1 MIKMMKNLI
10 ALIII
15 SLLFSPA
22 YATQLGSQEL
32 AEIDFSDS
40 VVTQAEVDVANQT
53 FADPGI
59 APDSPFYF
67 LKKFSESLRF
77 MLASKEDKAKLR
89 LEFAKTRL
97 AEARF
102 LMNKNKINDAIKF
115 VAEYENEINR
125 TEEEINRTRGLGKNV
140 SAIARDME
148 DVLLKSAL
156 VLELVKQK
164 APDEAK
170 PALERAINKSLEK
183 RVRIKIKSEDFLRVK
198 KRVTIVPATPSELR
212 GETIPMPPT
221 REQIIEAEIRNELEK
236 ERERHRERVESL
248 IKIEISGSGSSSSS
262 SGSGSGLTGITG
274 EISSGVSGK
283 R

>member
-1 MIKMMKNLI
+1 MMIKMMKNLI
-10 ALIII
+10 ALMII

-22 YATQLGSQEL
+22 YATQLGSQER

-40 VVTQAEVDVANQT
+40 VVTQAEVDIANQT

-59 APDSPFYF
+59 APDSPLYIFKRF
-67 LKKFSESLRF
+67 GESLRF
-77 MLASKEDKAKLR
+77 MFVSREDKAKLR

-97 AEARF
+97 AEARY
-102 LMNKNKINDAIKF
+102 LMNKNKIREALKF
-115 VAEYENEINR
+115 VDEYENEVNK

-140 SAIARDME
+140 SAIARDTE
-148 DVLLKSAL
+148 DILLKSTL
-156 VLELVKQK
+156 VLELAKQK

-170 PALERAINKSLEK
+170 PAIERAINKSLEK

-198 KRVTIVPATPSELR
+198 GRVTTVPATPSELR

-221 REQIIEAEIRNELEK
+221 REQIIETEIINELEK
-236 ERERHRERVESL
+236 ERERHRERVKSLVEIRIES
-248 IKIEISGSGSSSSS
+248 
-262 SGSGSGLTGITG
+262 SGSGLTGIAS